1 MNMRKFA
8 IFMSFFVLLAANSI
22 AQETKKITGKVTDN
36 NGEALSGVT
45 VAEVGGNAKAIT
57 SDQGTYTIQVGSKTT
72 TLRFSSVG
80 FQDADARIG
89 NRNAVDISLV
99 RESGSLSE
107 VVVVGYGVQQK
118 KAFTGSAAKIDAK
131 EFAQLV
137 TPSVDKQL
145 AGRAAGVQVVNAGGD
160 VGTPA
165 RIRIRGINSV
175 TGNQSPLIVVDGVPF
190 ITGNLAAATNS
201 NALGDINPNDI
212 ENIEV
217 LKDGSATAIYGSRAA
232 NGVIMITT
240 KKGSK
245 GSAVKVNYDA
255 TYGFTSPIKTYELLN
270 NAQFVEIANEKRT
283 NQNLTGWAN
292 AGDGKTYDWQRLI
305 MRDNVFGVQQNMS
318 VTGGNNKSTYFL
330 SLNYSDQKGVLISNQ
345 NKAYRLRFN
354 FEHEIN
360 QYIKIGNNLT
370 LSKQIDNDQ
379 NNGTNALS
387 GAVASALRML
397 PNVDPFNADNVTGYN
412 IRYPALNQVG
422 LGPNVSNVDDN
433 YTNPL
438 FTLNENVYE
447 SDKLRVNNNLFVEVS
462 PLKGLKI
469 RSAFNYDFFN
479 DYSYIS
485 WSSIHGD
492 GFSSRGYV
500 YNAGQQIQRMVWQ
513 NYMNYNKS
521 FNGGHSMYLTAGHE
535 VQEDMSRFV
544 SGSLQQLSDPFFQQ
558 KNLIGGSGALQF
570 ASGGYG
576 KSGFHSLFGRF
587 NYDFRSKYF
596 VQGSVRRDGQS
607 SLAPDNRYGI
617 FPGASAGW
625 RISEEGFWKNNT
637 ALNNLFSDVKLKG
650 SYAIVGNQLGGF
662 PYLSTFSSAAY
673 GNIPGLAPSA
683 IGNPSLQWER
693 SKKFDVGIEL
703 SMFKNRLTFMA
714 DWFLNDIDQLVFAV
728 PTPNSA
734 GIPGNSISQNIGSA
748 RNNGLEFTLM
758 GDIISTK
765 NFVWNFNANY
775 TKLKNEITS
784 LYSVGGVPVL
794 NIPGSF
800 NRIEVGQSLNYIW
813 GWNYAGVNTQ
823 TGNPMYLKADG
834 SLVQRSTVNGA
845 YYTASSKD
853 DATMTTAN
861 QTTITDADK
870 VNLGNSLPTFF
881 GALTN
886 NFRYKNLSLEVMF
899 RFQGGN
905 KIMNITRQ
913 EALLSQ
919 NFHNNGVEILNR
931 WKQAGDVTDVP
942 RLRYAQS
949 ATVNQTGAAISRFVE
964 TGDYVRLQNLVLSYN
979 LGSKGLS
986 DKTKG
991 YVKNARIFAQ
1001 GQNLFIMSK
1010 YSGLDPDNASQAG
1023 QDNAVSP
1030 SLRILSVGLSVG
1042 F

>member
-1 MNMRKFA
+1 MRKFA
-8 IFMSFFVLLAANSI
+8 VFMSFFVLLASNVL

-36 NGEALSGVT
+36 NGDGLSGVT
-45 VAEVGGNAKAIT
+45 VAEVGGNAKAVT
-57 SDQGTYTIQVGSKTT
+57 NDQGAYTIQVSGKTT
-72 TLRFSSVG
+72 TLRFSSIG
-80 FQDADARIG
+80 FQDGDARIS
-89 NRNAVDISLV
+89 NRNVVDISLV

-131 EFAQLV
+131 EFSQLV
-137 TPSVDKQL
+137 TPSVDRQL
-145 AGRAAGVQVVNAGGD
+145 AGRAAGVQVVTAGGD

-175 TGNQSPLIVVDGVPF
+175 SGNQSPLIVVDGVPF

-217 LKDGSATAIYGSRAA
+217 LKDGSATAIFGSRAA

-255 TYGFTSPIKTYELLN
+255 TYGFTAPIQTYELLN

-283 NQNLTGWAN
+283 NQGLTGWAN
-292 AGDGKTYDWQRLI
+292 AGDGQTYDWQRLV
-305 MRDNVFGVQQNMS
+305 MRDNVLGVQQNLS

-354 FEHEIN
+354 FDHEIN
-360 QYIKIGNNLT
+360 KYVKIGNNLT

-397 PNVDPFNADNVTGYN
+397 PNVNPYNADNITGYN
-412 IRYPALNQVG
+412 IRFPALNQVG

-438 FTLNENVYE
+438 FTLNENIYS
-447 SDKLRVNNNLFVEVS
+447 SDKLRVNNNLYVELS
-462 PLKGLKI
+462 PAKGLKI
-469 RSAFNYDFFN
+469 RSAFNYDFFD
-479 DYSYIS
+479 DYSFIS

-492 GFSSRGYV
+492 GFSSRGYA

-521 FNGGHSMYLTAGHE
+521 FNGGHNLYVTGGHE

-544 SGSLQQLSDPFFQQ
+544 SGALQQLSDPFFQQ
-558 KNLIGGSGALQF
+558 KNVIGGSGALQF
-570 ASGGYG
+570 AGGGYG

-596 VQGSVRRDGQS
+596 VQASVRRDGQS
-607 SLAPDNRYGI
+607 SLAPDNRFGI

-734 GIPGNSISQNIGSA
+734 GIPGNSIQQNIGTA

-758 GDIISTK
+758 GDIVSTK
-765 NFVWNFNANY
+765 NFVWNFSANY
-775 TKLKNEITS
+775 TKLKNEISS

-794 NIPGSF
+794 TIPGTF
-800 NRIEVGQSLNYIW
+800 NRIEVGQSLNYLW
-813 GWNYAGVNTQ
+813 GWRYAGVNTQ
-823 TGNPMYLKADG
+823 TGNPMYFKADG

-853 DATMTTAN
+853 DATMTAAN

-886 NFRYKNLSLEVMF
+886 NFRYKNFSLEVML

-931 WKQAGDVTDVP
+931 WKQPGDVTDVP

-979 LGSKGLS
+979 FGSKSLS
-986 DKTKG
+986 DKTNG